1 MRKTLIFISILF
13 IASCVNEISL
23 KPSNFFSIENIQ
35 VEVDKFENELFL
47 QAEIDYWNEFENIVS
62 VQAELS
68 VFQNGGYESLGSF
81 DLYDN
86 GKNGDIIPENGIY
99 SLLTTAEELIIVDVE
114 PEIKSINM
122 ASHYEL
128 AQSESDSL
136 SIELTVSGKSL
147 RVTFTAEDIEGVST
161 QFTKYIN
168 LSNSYIEIQFND
180 FGMLKDSDDD
190 GIVDILDVVNF
201 IYDILGDS
209 LTRSSY
215 DLNKVNLSYSPYSI
229 VLEEDSFVGLDIVLE
244 YQPDID
250 ISFNITN
257 SSIVSECISISDTRS
272 ECIIAT
278 DQAGEILSANGAFK
292 IVSIIAAIPGGYVNV
307 GLSEIPMEFSI
318 GEAYPNPF
326 NPVVQFDYT
335 LPIKSNVMISV
346 YDINGRVVSIL
357 ENNIKDIGEYNIV
370 WEANNFSSG
379 AYFIQC
385 NINNVVSTQKIM
397 LIK

>member
-1 MRKTLIFISILF
+1 M
-13 IASCVNEISL
+13 A
-23 KPSNFFSIENIQ
+23 
-35 VEVDKFENELFL
+35 
-47 QAEIDYWNEFENIVS
+47 
-62 VQAELS
+62 
-68 VFQNGGYESLGSF
+68 
-81 DLYDN
+81 DN
-86 GKNGDIIPENGIY
+86 
-99 SLLTTAEELIIVDVE
+99 
-114 PEIKSINM
+114 
-122 ASHYEL
+122 
-128 AQSESDSL
+128 
-136 SIELTVSGKSL
+136 
-147 RVTFTAEDIEGVST
+147 
-161 QFTKYIN
+161 
-168 LSNSYIEIQFND
+168 
-180 FGMLKDSDDD
+180 
-190 GIVDILDVVNF
+190 
-201 IYDILGDS
+201 

-257 SSIVSECISISDTRS
+257 SSIVSECISISDTQS
-272 ECIIAT
+272 ECIITT
-278 DQAGEILSANGAFK
+278 DQAGEILSANEAFN
-292 IVSIIAAIPGGYVNV
+292 IVSVIAAIPGGYVNI

-385 NINNVVSTQKIM
+385 NVNNVVSTQKIM
-397 LIK
+397 LIIF

>member
-1 MRKTLIFISILF
+1 DAVNDMCNTCDDDSSNDCVEDCAGTWGGTAMELTYCEDTDNDGLGNPDSETDFCDALVEANWVLDCSDDFPGCELNADTDGDCADDCVDATGDVTQDGLLNVVDLISI
-13 IASCVNEISL
+13 I
-23 KPSNFFSIENIQ
+23 
-35 VEVDKFENELFL
+35 
-47 QAEIDYWNEFENIVS
+47 WNIVDPD
-62 VQAELS
+62 
-68 VFQNGGYESLGSF
+68 NYSF
-81 DLYDN
+81 TCQQV
-86 GKNGDIIPENGIY
+86 GI
-99 SLLTTAEELIIVDVE
+99 A
-114 PEIKSINM
+114 
-122 ASHYEL
+122 
-128 AQSESDSL
+128 DS
-136 SIELTVSGKSL
+136 
-147 RVTFTAEDIEGVST
+147 
-161 QFTKYIN
+161 N
-168 LSNSYIEIQFND
+168 ND
-180 FGMLKDSDDD
+180 E
-190 GIVDILDVVNF
+190 IVDILDVVNF
-201 IYDILGDS
+201 IYDILGDN

-257 SSIVSECISISDTRS
+257 SSIVSECISISDTQS
-272 ECIIAT
+272 ECIITT
-278 DQAGEILSANGAFK
+278 DKAGEILSANEAFK
-292 IVSIIAAIPGGYVNV
+292 IVSVVAAIPGGYVNI

-385 NINNVVSTQKIM
+385 NVNNVVSTQKIM